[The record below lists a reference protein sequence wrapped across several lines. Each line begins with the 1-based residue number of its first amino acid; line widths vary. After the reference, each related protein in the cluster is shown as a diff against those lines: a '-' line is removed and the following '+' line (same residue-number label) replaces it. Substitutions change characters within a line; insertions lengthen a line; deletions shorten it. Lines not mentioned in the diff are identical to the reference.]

1 MLFRESVARRCYV
14 KKMSLKVLQSFQE
27 NNSAGVSAILLK
39 KILAQVFFCEFCNF
53 VKNIYFLEHLQT
65 AASELQ

>member
-1 MLFRESVARRCYV
+1 
-14 KKMSLKVLQSFQE
+14 MSLKVLQSFQE

-53 VKNIYFLEHLQT
+53 FKNIYFLEHLQT
-65 AASELQ
+65 AASVLQ

>member
-1 MLFRESVARRCYV
+1 MLFRESVARSCYV
-14 KKMSLKVLQSFQE
+14 KKMSLKVLQNFQE
-27 NNSAGVSAILLK
+27 NSSAGVSVILLK